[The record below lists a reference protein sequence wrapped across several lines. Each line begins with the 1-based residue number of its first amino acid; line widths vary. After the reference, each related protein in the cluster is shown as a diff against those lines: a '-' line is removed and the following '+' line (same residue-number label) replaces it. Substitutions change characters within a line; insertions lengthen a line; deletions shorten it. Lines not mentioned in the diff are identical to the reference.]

1 MTDHLIADDPN
12 FFERLGYDF
21 SQEEMIL
28 KAKENKAREVLAEVE
43 RERQKRALEIAKT
56 LGVKA
61 ANPEMI
67 LDKDGCCFL
76 GIRV

>member
-1 MTDHLIADDPN
+1 MRYLIQDYPD
-12 FFERLGYDF
+12 FYKKLGYDF
-21 SQEEMIL
+21 SQAELIA
-28 KAKENKAREVLAEVE
+28 KAKEDKANEIMAEVE
-43 RERQKRALEIAKT
+43 KMRAARALEIAKA

-61 ANPEMI
+61 ENPEMI